1 MISLVKAII
10 GYCCAI
16 VGKRRELRY
25 GDILPAPKLSSS
37 CRVLKYL
44 SSRVLPKRL
53 CAYLSFS
60 NRSYLCSSFFSR
72 SYSCLTRVSIDPRV
86 KPEGDGREKEPE
98 GDGREKE
105 PEGDGKKK
113 VIAPSRQARS
123 SNFQVSGNKLIRR
136 LLEFFALQ
144 KIGVTV
150 LKIGR
155 SLDDCLRNRGIVHVK
170 NFAYTF

>member
-1 MISLVKAII
+1 MISLLKAVI
-10 GYCCAI
+10 GYYNSL
-16 VGKRRELRY
+16 GKRGELRY
-25 GDILPAPKLSSS
+25 GNTLPAPKPSSL

-44 SSRVLPKRL
+44 SFRVLPKSL
-53 CAYLSFS
+53 CTYLSFS

-86 KPEGDGREKEPE
+86 KHEGDVKRRKPEGDAKR
-98 GDGREKE
+98 RVL
-105 PEGDGKKK
+105 EGDGKKK